1 MEDCLFC
8 KIINKEI
15 DSDIVYENDDFLVIM
30 DKFPD
35 SPGHIL
41 IIPKKHISTLMD
53 IDDETYIKTNKII
66 KEMVKLVTN
75 KLNCDG
81 VTVSINYGSSQYI
94 KHYHIHIIPKYN
106 KKIDLSKEE
115 IYKKLIEK

>member
-15 DSDIVYENDDFLVIM
+15 NSDIVYENNDFIVIM

-35 SPGHIL
+35 SPGHML
-41 IIPKKHISTLMD
+41 IIPKKHILTLID

-66 KEMVKLVTN
+66 KEIVNLVTN
-75 KLNCDG
+75 KLHCDG

-94 KHYHIHIIPKYN
+94 KHYHVHIIPKYN